1 MNIRLFSTLII
12 LTMVSG
18 GTAFAQTS
26 LIIVETDDFVY
37 EEGDSILI
45 SGQISTIIGETQ
57 VTLQIFLDD
66 KLIEIAQ
73 LQVAKDGNYSHI
85 LLAEG
90 PLWKNE
96 GDYIVKVTYGD
107 GNSAET
113 NFKFSPQVKLVET
126 TDNAIVNAGDSGTFD
141 VKYAIKG
148 GEVEKITIDPEI
160 FGLVVKINALN
171 DGILVLDLPRE
182 FIDAEKQNGSDEEF
196 IVLIERIDENGEL
209 GIVQTTYEE
218 QITNSEFRVLTI
230 SFEENDLEIQI
241 IGTYVIPEFGTIVM
255 IILTIGILSSI
266 LLTRNRLQIKI

>member
-1 MNIRLFSTLII
+1 MNIKLFSTLII
-12 LTMVSG
+12 LTMISG
-18 GTAFAQTS
+18 GVAFAQTS
-26 LIIVETDDFVY
+26 IILVETDDFIY

-57 VTLQIFLDD
+57 VTLQVFMDD
-66 KLIEIAQ
+66 NLVEIAQ

-90 PLWKNE
+90 PLWQIE

-107 GNSAET
+107 GHSAET
-113 NFKFSPQVKLVET
+113 NFKFLPEAKLIET
-126 TDNAIVNAGDSGTFD
+126 TDNAVVNAGDSGTFD

-148 GEVEKITIDPEI
+148 GEVEKITIDPQI
-160 FGLVVKINALN
+160 FGLVIKINALN
-171 DGILVLDLPRE
+171 DGLLVLDLPRE

-196 IVLIERIDENGEL
+196 IVLIERQDG

-218 QITNSEFRVLTI
+218 QDTNSEFRIITI
-230 SFEENDLEIQI
+230 NFEENDSKIQI

-266 LLTRNRLQIKI
+266 LLTKNRLQIKI

>member
-1 MNIRLFSTLII
+1 
-12 LTMVSG
+12 MVSG

-26 LIIVETDDFVY
+26 LIMVETDDFVY

-255 IILTIGILSSI
+255 IILMIGILSSI

>member
-1 MNIRLFSTLII
+1 M
-12 LTMVSG
+12 
-18 GTAFAQTS
+18 
-26 LIIVETDDFVY
+26 
-37 EEGDSILI
+37 
-45 SGQISTIIGETQ
+45 
-57 VTLQIFLDD
+57 
-66 KLIEIAQ
+66 
-73 LQVAKDGNYSHI
+73 
-85 LLAEG
+85 
-90 PLWKNE
+90 WKNE

-182 FIDAEKQNGSDEEF
+182 FIDAEKQYGSDEEF

-255 IILTIGILSSI
+255 IILMIGILSSI

>member
-26 LIIVETDDFVY
+26 LIMVETDDFVY

-148 GEVEKITIDPEI
+148 GEVEK
-160 FGLVVKINALN
+160 NN
-171 DGILVLDLPRE
+171 YR
-182 FIDAEKQNGSDEEF
+182 S
-196 IVLIERIDENGEL
+196 
-209 GIVQTTYEE
+209 
-218 QITNSEFRVLTI
+218 
-230 SFEENDLEIQI
+230 
-241 IGTYVIPEFGTIVM
+241 
-255 IILTIGILSSI
+255 
-266 LLTRNRLQIKI
+266 